1 MRVVGYVATALVVGA
16 LVGAVVAGANS
27 AGDIKR
33 YLRMRRM

>member
-16 LVGAVVAGANS
+16 VIGAVVVGAS
-27 AGDIKR
+27 STGDVKR